1 MGDTYPSPPR
11 RPAPRPVPP
20 RCSRTPVTSQTRHGK
35 RSWVAIELSASIL
48 LAWALPS
55 PFSCH
60 TECNLQGR
68 RVVPAA
74 GCSVFAG
81 ALGVACPVPL
91 GHALSGSF
99 QVQKDIWDTVTTEKN
114 PVIFQT
120 TGQSNNLSISP
131 AALANSLESKVQES
145 HIGQSGETCGPGGT
159 FLSNFWLPYFLK
171 HDL

>member
-1 MGDTYPSPPR
+1 MQLLGDAYP

-35 RSWVAIELSASIL
+35 RSWVATDLSASIL

-55 PFSCH
+55 PFSRH
-60 TECNLQGR
+60 TKCNLQGR

-114 PVIFQT
+114 TVIFQT
-120 TGQSNNLSISP
+120 TGQINNLSISP

-145 HIGQSGETCGPGGT
+145 HIGQFGKRVAHGEHFFPT
-159 FLSNFWLPYFLK
+159 FGCLTS
-171 HDL
+171 